1 MCACRGTAG
10 FAHVSCLAEQA
21 KILCNEAEENN
32 LGDKAFND
40 RWARWHTCGLCE
52 QQYHG
57 VVKCGLGWACWK
69 TYVGRPEGDWVRM
82 SAMRNLGSGLS
93 AAERHADAL
102 SVKEAELS
110 MARRFGANEECLL
123 GVQINLANTYSNLGR
138 LEEALQLERD
148 VYNGSLRLSG
158 EEDVDTLTAANNY
171 ARSLTELKRFEEARA
186 LLRKAVPAARRVL
199 GETHDLTLTLKK
211 VYGESFYEDDSA
223 TLDDRREAVTTLE
236 DTTRIARRVFGASH
250 PTTTRHEESLLRARE
265 TH

>member
-1 MCACRGTAG
+1 MC
-10 FAHVSCLAEQA
+10 S
-21 KILCNEAEENN
+21 
-32 LGDKAFND
+32 
-40 RWARWHTCGLCE
+40 LCE

-57 VVKCGLGWACWK
+57 VVRCALGWACWK
-69 TYVGRPEGDWVRM
+69 TYVGRPERDLVRM

-93 AAERHADAL
+93 SAERHADAL

-211 VYGESFYEDDSA
+211 IYAESFYEDDSA

-250 PTTTRHEESLLRARE
+250 PTTTGNEEALLCARHKLIKLTIYFLPRNSLCRFGFCFGASVDPYSR
-265 TH
+265 